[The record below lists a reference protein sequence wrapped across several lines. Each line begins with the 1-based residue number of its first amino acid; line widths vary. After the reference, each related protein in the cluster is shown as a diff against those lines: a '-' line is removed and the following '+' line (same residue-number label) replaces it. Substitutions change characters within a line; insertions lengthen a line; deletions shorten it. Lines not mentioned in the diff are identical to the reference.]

1 MDGRN
6 DFDDCDGI
14 YSPRGMPAGGRDLIK
29 PEYVELCVKFGTR
42 LKIANNTPYGGNDFI
57 HKHTYYGLTVLSMP
71 DSKPRTVIFSY
82 WKSNEKKVIDQCIER
97 FDKRFRLDEEK
108 KKRRAKQVK
117 SRVPRGAKSARK

>member
-1 MDGRN
+1 
-6 DFDDCDGI
+6 
-14 YSPRGMPAGGRDLIK
+14 MPAGGRDLIK

-42 LKIANNTPYGGNDFI
+42 LKIANNTPYGGNAFI

-97 FDKRFRLDEEK
+97 FDKRLRLDEKKRLRLDEEK

-117 SRVPRGAKSARK
+117 SRVSRGAKSCLLYTSPSPRDS